1 MNIETAWVKPPNQI
15 GGLDHLAV
23 QSPCINI
30 YGRLLPGITNVTD
43 RARYYSFYPWIVWA
57 LEQSGH
63 KYNAEFIEK
72 FRRADCLFTLI
83 AQRHYLLTGTD
94 YDEHAGA
101 TVGSGNMAEL
111 INLIKA
117 EQPIR
122 LSDSAHQGD
131 GEKARYFK
139 NKLGGLG
146 QYYLGVFAEL
156 GIMDGTS
163 STGIK
168 NTNQVGRVLA
178 EAMDKGVKR
187 ELFLQTLS
195 EDMVTIERLD
205 QLVSFCPCQ
214 LSSSI
219 QEHKLLKDL
228 FFVRD
233 LFHDTDMM
241 PRRRS
246 LQTILHL
253 ADELAKCDQSID
265 LKLFRGCVYGGAL
278 PNGMNWDLP
287 DRLFDNR
294 SRWALYQR
302 NELLSVAI
310 QSIFFVLLGSY
321 EELGYKID
329 SIDQLCRWFLTTDEV
344 ESISKSMQLDGLVS
358 ELESSA
364 KDWLPPLNDWTN
376 ELHEVQ
382 LANTIE
388 SLCAS
393 NQSKENRSQI
403 LKAALQVLIALMKR
417 PTTQNGYEDLVFQG
431 QYFQVYPI
439 NLKSFLT
446 HSSKTWSQLTVR
458 EWINWLANQWGV
470 QVHFMVALRKLRG
483 QSQSTFRIRPSDQ
496 GLEVIS
502 VPRAVFTMPRFYQSL
517 RVLKDIGALENKG
530 NLWQVSEL
538 GQQLKEVVDV

>member
-23 QSPCINI
+23 QAPCINI